1 MNPETPVHSQ
11 SLLSVPNFI
20 DISLVRKLA
29 RRYAYGAPGP
39 SDLSKKQ
46 EKIKEGGRLEEEE
59 VVVDFVVVDV
69 VVVDVD
75 TEVEDVIRRKWWWML
90 CWWMWIRRR
99 KTRGEEGDG
108 GYGGSE
114 QKILLIIQELNKL
127 VYIVCL
133 QFYQQANS

>member
-1 MNPETPVHSQ
+1 M
-11 SLLSVPNFI
+11 
-20 DISLVRKLA
+20 
-29 RRYAYGAPGP
+29 
-39 SDLSKKQ
+39 
-46 EKIKEGGRLEEEE
+46 
-59 VVVDFVVVDV
+59 VVDFVVVDV

-75 TEVEDVIRRKWWWML
+75 TEVEDVMRRKWWWML

-114 QKILLIIQELNKL
+114 QKILLKIQELNKL

-133 QFYQQANS
+133 QFYQQANSQSLDFLICKLIQQPKYFYINSYTFF